1 MSQKNPHLTFW
12 IVATLGFIWNLT
24 GCLNYVAQSNAE
36 TVAMMPEAYQFIID
50 GRPAWATAAF
60 AIGVFGGAVGCI
72 LLLLRRQVA
81 IHVFVISLMGIIG
94 TSLFTGMLVGVIPSL
109 MLSMLIGLG
118 LLWYA
123 TIARRAG
130 WLR

>member
-1 MSQKNPHLTFW
+1 MSQTKPHLTFW
-12 IVATLGFIWNLT
+12 NVATLGFIWNLT
-24 GCLNYVAQSNAE
+24 GYLNYVAQSNAE
-36 TVAMMPEAYQFIID
+36 TVATMPEAYQLIID

-60 AIGVFGGAVGCI
+60 AIGVCGGAVGCI

-81 IHVFVISLMGIIG
+81 IYVFVISLMGIIG

-123 TIARRAG
+123 KIACRGG